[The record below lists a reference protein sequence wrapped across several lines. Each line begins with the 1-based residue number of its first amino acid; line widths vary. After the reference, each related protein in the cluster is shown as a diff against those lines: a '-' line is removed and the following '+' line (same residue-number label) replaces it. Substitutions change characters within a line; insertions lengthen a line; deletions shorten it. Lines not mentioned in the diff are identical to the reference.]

1 MPTREYIIV
10 SFQTQEFMRGALLIT
25 FTIMNDSL
33 FVEEIDLG
41 DVGVRQVVSGLAK
54 YMKEEDMMVY
64 INFIYHSSNA

>member
-1 MPTREYIIV
+1 
-10 SFQTQEFMRGALLIT
+10 
-25 FTIMNDSL
+25 MNDSL